1 MPIVLSAPAA
11 LRRRRGRR
19 GPADLLREFESRTSH
34 AWVLARKQ
42 QSVIL
47 SENAGM
53 RIRFERVTQRY
64 DGHALFT
71 DLDLEIPS
79 GKFFTLLGPSGCG
92 KTTLL
97 RMLAGFVV
105 PDAGRVWFGERDV
118 TALPVHKR
126 GVGMVFQDYAL
137 FPDRSSLANVMYGLE
152 ARGVAARDAK
162 ARAMAM
168 LERVG
173 LGTMADRSPA
183 TLSGGQRQRV
193 AMARALVIDPQLL
206 LLDEPLAALD
216 VKLRVELRAMVRE
229 LQLESKVTTV
239 FVTHDQEEALALSD
253 IVAVMDRGR
262 IVQVGSPAEIYAS
275 PETDY
280 AADFLGSANLI
291 RVEEELP
298 SENPEVMR
306 FLVAGG
312 TLAIARRPGAGRG
325 PISRGKPLIVVRR
338 EEIEIG
344 SRAIALAGARDDENV
359 LPGTIEGVE
368 FRGSV
373 TGYRVRT
380 AAGLIHVDVWSVQHG
395 KRHPRGEEVVLR
407 IPATALLV
415 EGGE

>member
-1 MPIVLSAPAA
+1 
-11 LRRRRGRR
+11 
-19 GPADLLREFESRTSH
+19 
-34 AWVLARKQ
+34 
-42 QSVIL
+42 
-47 SENAGM
+47 M
-53 RIRFERVTQRY
+53 RIRFDRVTQRY
-64 DGHALFT
+64 DGAALFT
-71 DLDLEIPS
+71 DLDLEIAS
-79 GKFFTLLGPSGCG
+79 GRFFTLLGPSGCG

-105 PDAGRVWFGERDV
+105 PDAGRVWFGDRDV
-118 TALPVHKR
+118 TQMPVHKR

-137 FPDRSSLANVMYGLE
+137 FPDRSSLANVMYGLQ
-152 ARGVAARDAK
+152 ARGIAVADAK

-173 LGTMADRSPA
+173 LGAMADRAPA

-193 AMARALVIDPQLL
+193 AMARALVIEPQLL

-262 IVQVGSPAEIYAS
+262 IVQMGAPAEIYAK
-275 PETDY
+275 PANGY

-291 RVEEELP
+291 P
-298 SENPEVMR
+298 
-306 FLVAGG
+306 AGD
-312 TLAIARRPGAGRG
+312 
-325 PISRGKPLIVVRR
+325 GKYKVVRR

-344 SRAIALAGARDDENV
+344 SPTIAGGASLGDDV
-359 LPGTIEGVE
+359 RGTVEGVE

-373 TGYRVRT
+373 TGYRIRT
-380 AAGLIHVDVWSVQHG
+380 ALGLIHVDTWSVQHG
-395 KRHPRGEEVVLR
+395 RTHERGEEVVLR
-407 IPATALLV
+407 IPGDARVV
-415 EGGE
+415 E

>member
-1 MPIVLSAPAA
+1 
-11 LRRRRGRR
+11 
-19 GPADLLREFESRTSH
+19 
-34 AWVLARKQ
+34 
-42 QSVIL
+42 
-47 SENAGM
+47 M
-53 RIRFERVTQRY
+53 RIRFDRVTQRY
-64 DGHALFT
+64 DGAALFT
-71 DLDLEIPS
+71 DLDLEIAS
-79 GKFFTLLGPSGCG
+79 GRFFTLLGPSGCG

-105 PDAGRVWFGERDV
+105 PDAGRVWFGDRDV
-118 TALPVHKR
+118 TQMPVHKR

-137 FPDRSSLANVMYGLE
+137 FPDRSSLANVMYGLQ
-152 ARGVAARDAK
+152 ARGIAVADAR

-173 LGTMADRSPA
+173 LGAMADRSPA

-193 AMARALVIDPQLL
+193 AMARALVIEPQLL

-262 IVQVGSPAEIYAS
+262 IVQMGVPAEIYAK
-275 PETDY
+275 PANGY

-291 RVEEELP
+291 P
-298 SENPEVMR
+298 
-306 FLVAGG
+306 AGD
-312 TLAIARRPGAGRG
+312 
-325 PISRGKPLIVVRR
+325 GKYKVVRR

-344 SRAIALAGARDDENV
+344 SPTIAGGASLGDDV
-359 LPGTIEGVE
+359 RGTVEGVE

-373 TGYRVRT
+373 TGYRIRT
-380 AAGLIHVDVWSVQHG
+380 ALGLIHVDTWSVQHG
-395 KRHPRGEEVVLR
+395 RTHERGEEVVLR
-407 IPATALLV
+407 IPGDARVV
-415 EGGE
+415 E

>member
-1 MPIVLSAPAA
+1 
-11 LRRRRGRR
+11 
-19 GPADLLREFESRTSH
+19 
-34 AWVLARKQ
+34 
-42 QSVIL
+42 
-47 SENAGM
+47 M
-53 RIRFERVTQRY
+53 RIRFDRVTQRY
-64 DGHALFT
+64 DGLPLFT

-79 GKFFTLLGPSGCG
+79 GRFFTLLGPSGCG

-137 FPDRSSLANVMYGLE
+137 FPDRSSLANVMYGLQ
-152 ARGVAARDAK
+152 ARGVAANEAK

-173 LGTMADRSPA
+173 LGAFADRSPA
-183 TLSGGQRQRV
+183 KLSGGQRQRV
-193 AMARALVIDPQLL
+193 AMARALVINPELL

-239 FVTHDQEEALALSD
+239 FVTHDQEEALAMSD
-253 IVAVMDRGR
+253 VVAVMDRGR
-262 IVQVGSPAEIYAS
+262 IVQMGSPAEIYAR
-275 PETDY
+275 PANGY

-291 RVEEELP
+291 PAGEG
-298 SENPEVMR
+298 R
-306 FLVAGG
+306 F
-312 TLAIARRPGAGRG
+312 R
-325 PISRGKPLIVVRR
+325 VVRR
-338 EEIEIG
+338 EEISIG
-344 SRAIALAGARDDENV
+344 SPTVAGAAGAGDDI
-359 LPGTIEGVE
+359 PGTIEAVE

-380 AAGLIHVDVWSVQHG
+380 AVGVVHVDTWSVQHG
-395 KRHPRGEEVVLR
+395 RTHERGEEVVLR
-407 IPATALLV
+407 IPPDARVV
-415 EGGE
+415 EGK

>member
-1 MPIVLSAPAA
+1 M
-11 LRRRRGRR
+11 
-19 GPADLLREFESRTSH
+19 
-34 AWVLARKQ
+34 Q
-42 QSVIL
+42 
-47 SENAGM
+47 
-53 RIRFERVTQRY
+53 IRFERVTQRY
-64 DGHALFT
+64 DGSPLFT

-105 PDAGRVWFGERDV
+105 PDAGRIWFGDRDV

-137 FPDRSSLANVMYGLE
+137 FPDRSALANVMYGLE
-152 ARGVAARDAK
+152 ARKVSAKEAK

-173 LGTMADRSPA
+173 LADFAARSPS

-229 LQLESKVTTV
+229 LQLESRVTTV

-253 IVAVMDRGR
+253 VVAVMDRGR
-262 IVQVGSPAEIYAS
+262 IVQMGAPAEIYRR
-275 PETDY
+275 PESAY
-280 AADFLGSANLI
+280 AADFLGSANL
-291 RVEEELP
+291 
-298 SENPEVMR
+298 
-306 FLVAGG
+306 VA
-312 TLAIARRPGAGRG
+312 AGD
-325 PISRGKPLIVVRR
+325 GKYRIVRR

-344 SRAIALAGARDDENV
+344 TGDVAGVVEH
-359 LPGTIEGVE
+359 VE

-380 AAGLIHVDVWSVQHG
+380 ALGVVHVDTWSTQSGRVYQ
-395 KRHPRGEEVVLR
+395 RGEEVMLR
-407 IPATALLV
+407 IPPDARVV
-415 EGGE
+415 E

>member
-1 MPIVLSAPAA
+1 
-11 LRRRRGRR
+11 
-19 GPADLLREFESRTSH
+19 
-34 AWVLARKQ
+34 
-42 QSVIL
+42 
-47 SENAGM
+47 M
-53 RIRFERVTQRY
+53 RIRFDRVTQRY
-64 DGHALFT
+64 DGAALFT

-79 GKFFTLLGPSGCG
+79 GRFFTLLGPSGCG

-97 RMLAGFVV
+97 RLLAGFVV
-105 PDAGRVWFGERDV
+105 PDAGRVWFGDRDV
-118 TALPVHKR
+118 TQMPVHKR

-137 FPDRSSLANVMYGLE
+137 FPDRSSLANVMYGLQ
-152 ARGVAARDAK
+152 ARGIAVADAK

-173 LGTMADRSPA
+173 LGAMADRSPA

-193 AMARALVIDPQLL
+193 AMARALVIEPQLL

-262 IVQVGSPAEIYAS
+262 IVQMGVPAEIYAK
-275 PETDY
+275 PANGY

-291 RVEEELP
+291 P
-298 SENPEVMR
+298 
-306 FLVAGG
+306 AGD
-312 TLAIARRPGAGRG
+312 
-325 PISRGKPLIVVRR
+325 GKLRVVRR

-344 SRAIALAGARDDENV
+344 SPTIAGGASLGDDV
-359 LPGTIEGVE
+359 KGVVEGVE

-373 TGYRVRT
+373 TGYRIRT
-380 AAGLIHVDVWSVQHG
+380 ALGLIHVDTWSVQHG
-395 KRHPRGEEVVLR
+395 RTHERGEEVVLR
-407 IPATALLV
+407 IPGDARVV
-415 EGGE
+415 E